1 MAIPQI
7 KTYSAKPSEVTAKWW
22 LVDAEDIVLG
32 RLATTIAT
40 RLRGKH
46 KAMFTPHIDCGDHII
61 VVNAE
66 KVRLTGNK
74 VADKRYYWHT
84 GWPGGLKERTAGKIL
99 AGKHADRVVRKAV
112 ERMLPKGPMGRQQLK
127 KLRVYAGAE
136 HPHTAQA
143 PAVLDVAA
151 MNPKNKRSV

>member
-1 MAIPQI
+1 MALPQF

-22 LVDAEDIVLG
+22 LVDAEDVVLG
-32 RLATTIAT
+32 RMATTIAT

-46 KAMFTPHIDCGDHII
+46 KAMYTPHIDCGDHVV

-74 VADKRYYWHT
+74 LADKRYYRHT
-84 GWPGGLKERTAGKIL
+84 GWPGGLKERVAGDIL
-99 AGKHADRVVRKAV
+99 TGRHPDRVVRKAV
-112 ERMLPKGPMGRQQLK
+112 ERMLPKGPLGRQQLK

-136 HPHTAQA
+136 HPHAAQG
-143 PAVLDVAA
+143 PEVLDIAA
-151 MNPKNKRSV
+151 MNPKNKRSA